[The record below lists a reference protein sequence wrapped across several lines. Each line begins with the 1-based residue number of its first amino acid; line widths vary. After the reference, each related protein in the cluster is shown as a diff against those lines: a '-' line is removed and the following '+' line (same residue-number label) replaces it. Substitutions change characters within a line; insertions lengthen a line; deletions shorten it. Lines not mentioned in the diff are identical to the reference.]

1 MTRAASPETNAQ
13 WDVVVNADQPWWRLG
28 LGEVWRYRDLLM
40 LLVRRDLI
48 AVYKQT
54 VLGPVWQV
62 LQPLLTSIMFAV
74 VFGLMA
80 RMSLPGIPALL
91 FYMSALVPWGFFN
104 GVVTR
109 ISQTLVWNSALMT
122 KVYFPRLVPPLAT
135 LLSTGFSFLIQLS
148 AFFLFAAG
156 YALAGRFTW
165 NIGFE
170 ALAIPVLLLVMIS
183 LAFGIGLLVASL
195 SVRYRDLSFLIGFA
209 MQLLMYMSPVIFP
222 LSRVEEGSLMR
233 AVLEA
238 NPITPI
244 IEGFRAA
251 LFGLPMDWGTLTY
264 SAVWA
269 VATLVC
275 GLFLFQRVQRSFADV
290 V

>member
-1 MTRAASPETNAQ
+1 MTRDASPEASAP
-13 WDVVVNADQPWWRLG
+13 WDVSVSADRPWWQLG

-54 VLGPVWQV
+54 VLGPAWQV

-80 RMSLPGIPALL
+80 RMSLPGIPPLL
-91 FYMSALVPWGFFN
+91 FYMSALVPWGLFN

-135 LLSTGFSFLIQLS
+135 LLSTGFSFVIQLS
-148 AFFLFAAG
+148 AFFLFAIG

-165 NIGFE
+165 NMGVE
-170 ALAIPVLLLVMIS
+170 VLAVPVLLLVLLA
-183 LAFGIGLLVASL
+183 LAFGLGLLVASL
-195 SVRYRDLSFLIGFA
+195 SVRYRDLSFLIGFVL
-209 MQLLMYMSPVIFP
+209 QLLMYMSPVIFP
-222 LSRVEEGSLMR
+222 LSRVDEGSGLR
-233 AVLEA
+233 ALLEA
-238 NPITPI
+238 NPMTPI
-244 IEGFRAA
+244 LEGFRAA
-251 LFGLPMDWGTLTY
+251 LFGLPMDWGTVLY
-264 SAVWA
+264 SVAWAA
-269 VATLVC
+269 VALVG

-290 V
+290 I